1 MLILLYNHYRKFI
14 QHPILLPA
22 VVGCTV
28 LGLGTSLGYNCSYP
42 LNPARDLAPRLF
54 MGKKISDMNLC
65 LSIFSS
71 ALSGWGFEVFTG
83 YSHWWLVPV
92 LACHLGGVL
101 GAIIYWL
108 LLHNDAEEEEE
119 DEKRIIREM
128 TMANISSR
136 SGQTVNQEQ
145 HYLHVSL
152 KFYYF
157 KDLEIFNLDFQYS
170 NLLYRDE
177 SKPSSN
183 DAQCQTV
190 NDDQNRN
197 GNL

>member
-1 MLILLYNHYRKFI
+1 M
-14 QHPILLPA
+14 
-22 VVGCTV
+22 
-28 LGLGTSLGYNCSYP
+28 
-42 LNPARDLAPRLF
+42 
-54 MGKKISDMNLC
+54 C

-71 ALSGWGFEVFTG
+71 ALSGWGLEVFTG

-108 LLHNDAEEEEE
+108 LLHNDAEEEDE

-128 TMANISSR
+128 TMANISSW
-136 SGQTVNQEQ
+136 SGPTVNQEQ

-157 KDLEIFNLDFQYS
+157 KD
-170 NLLYRDE
+170 
-177 SKPSSN
+177 
-183 DAQCQTV
+183 
-190 NDDQNRN
+190 
-197 GNL
+197 